1 MLVIAVA
8 AVILFK
14 TATLIVAFSKLDNL
28 FAINSLMSCGVV
40 DDELEDEVVLL
51 ELLEE
56 IIVCPTASLVVC
68 LNP

>member
-1 MLVIAVA
+1 MLAIAVA

-28 FAINSLMSCGVV
+28 FAINSLMSCDVV
-40 DDELEDEVVLL
+40 DDVLEDEVVLL
-51 ELLEE
+51 EEE